1 MVSCICNSIQN
12 GRKNPMT
19 PSNAVQYLSWSIK
32 REKNNESCLEIGKLE
47 NGFIANKFV
56 ISRMKD
62 WFILMETAFNLNAMN
77 LYNIKVN
84 CSFHTTNNLAGF
96 SARFNCTVITQ
107 RLPNSL
113 YNVFHL
119 SLSILHTAWIK
130 WCTRCLRWKHI
141 FNIQGHIL
149 QEESFHFYFLLMSGN
164 VCFGIRM
171 HQPPSKK
178 KCCFLCAFSSEDQYK
193 QLNIR

>member
-47 NGFIANKFV
+47 NGFIANIFF

-62 WFILMETAFNLNAMN
+62 WFILMDTAFNLNAMN

-113 YNVFHL
+113 YFTSL
-119 SLSILHTAWIK
+119 SLYCILHGSNGA
-130 WCTRCLRWKHI
+130 LAVYAESI
-141 FNIQGHIL
+141 FLTSKGT
-149 QEESFHFYFLLMSGN
+149 F
-164 VCFGIRM
+164 C
-171 HQPPSKK
+171 KK
-178 KCCFLCAFSSEDQYK
+178 KAFIFISYWCREMFVSESECINHPVKRNAAFCVLFPLRINTSNSTFD
-193 QLNIR
+193 R